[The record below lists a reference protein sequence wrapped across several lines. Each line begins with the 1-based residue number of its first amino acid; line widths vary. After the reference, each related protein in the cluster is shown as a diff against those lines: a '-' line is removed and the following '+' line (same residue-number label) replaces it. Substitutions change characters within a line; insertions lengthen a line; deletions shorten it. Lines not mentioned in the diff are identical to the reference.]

1 MYISLYYRERHKT
14 CTQNNIPWDPRE
26 MNDLIL
32 LDVTCIYIADW
43 WIVLLV
49 AGVYLFYCFNKMK
62 KKKKNNT
69 DTV

>member
-1 MYISLYYRERHKT
+1 
-14 CTQNNIPWDPRE
+14 